1 MFYIYYLKDLLKDT
15 PCQVKKEQISLQLF
29 EDRGVTVNWDE
40 EEEDKRYPWGEIA
53 LIMWAHLFMSFYMP
67 LVSFVN
73 HN

>member
-1 MFYIYYLKDLLKDT
+1 MLKDT
-15 PCQVKKEQISLQLF
+15 PFQVKKEQISLQLF

-53 LIMWAHLFMSFYMP
+53 LIMWEHLFMSSYMP